1 MVTPIK
7 RHLEEKTKHKVLKLG
22 GSLLEIGHD
31 LVRYLLMREL
41 DVLIVPGGGPF
52 ANAVR
57 YHSKSLSN
65 DAAHWMA
72 VLAMEQYA
80 FYLAGGTG
88 CRLIDDVIDMPRG
101 VSVLLPFK
109 MVYENDPLQHSWDVT
124 SDAIAAWI
132 AGKLET
138 DLVVAKDVDG
148 IYINDEL
155 VRVIRAS
162 ELSFETCIDTTLPEV
177 LSQHKLKCIIIN
189 GTYFKRVS
197 DALCG
202 KDVIG
207 TRVIV

>member
-1 MVTPIK
+1 
-7 RHLEEKTKHKVLKLG
+7 LEEKTKHKVFKIG

-31 LVRYLLMREL
+31 LVRYLLTQEL

-52 ANAVR
+52 ADVVR
-57 YHSKSLSN
+57 HYSGSLSN

-72 VLAMEQYA
+72 VLAMDQYA
-80 FYLAGGTG
+80 FYLGGGTG
-88 CRLIDDVIDMPRG
+88 CRLIDDIIDMPLG
-101 VSVLLPFK
+101 VSILLPFK
-109 MVYENDPLQHSWDVT
+109 IVYKNDPLRHSWDVT

-132 AGKLET
+132 AGTLEA

-177 LSQHKLKCIIIN
+177 LLQYKSKCVIIN
-189 GTYFKRVS
+189 GTYFERVI
-197 DALCG
+197 DALCD

>member
-1 MVTPIK
+1 M
-7 RHLEEKTKHKVLKLG
+7 EEKTKHKVLKIG

-31 LVRYLLMREL
+31 LVRYLLTHEL

-52 ANAVR
+52 ADVVR
-57 YHSKSLSN
+57 HYSGSLSN

-88 CRLIDDVIDMPRG
+88 CRLIDDAIDMPRG
-101 VSVLLPFK
+101 VSILLPFK
-109 MVYENDPLQHSWDVT
+109 MVYENDPLRHSWDVT

-132 AGKLET
+132 AGTLEA

-177 LSQHKLKCIIIN
+177 LLQYKSKCVIIN
-189 GTYFKRVS
+189 GTYFKRVT
-197 DALCG
+197 DALRN

>member
-1 MVTPIK
+1 M
-7 RHLEEKTKHKVLKLG
+7 EEKTKHKVFKIG

-31 LVRYLLMREL
+31 LVRYLLTQEL

-52 ANAVR
+52 ADVVR
-57 YHSKSLSN
+57 HYSGSLSN

-72 VLAMEQYA
+72 VLAMDQYA
-80 FYLAGGTG
+80 FYLGGGTG
-88 CRLIDDVIDMPRG
+88 CRLIDDIIDMPLG
-101 VSVLLPFK
+101 VSILLPFK
-109 MVYENDPLQHSWDVT
+109 IVYKNDPLRHSWDVT

-132 AGKLET
+132 AGTLEA

-177 LSQHKLKCIIIN
+177 LLQYKSKCVIIN
-189 GTYFKRVS
+189 GTYFERVI
-197 DALCG
+197 DALCD

>member
-1 MVTPIK
+1 
-7 RHLEEKTKHKVLKLG
+7 LEEKTKHKVLKIG
-22 GSLLEIGHD
+22 GSLLEIGRD
-31 LVRYLLMREL
+31 LVRYLLTQEL

-52 ANAVR
+52 ADVVR
-57 YHSKSLSN
+57 HYSGSLSN
-65 DAAHWMA
+65 DTAHWMA

-80 FYLAGGTG
+80 FYLADGTG
-88 CRLIDDVIDMPRG
+88 CRLIDDIIDMPRG

-109 MVYENDPLQHSWDVT
+109 MVYENDPLRHSWDVT

-132 AGKLET
+132 AGILEA

-155 VRVIRAS
+155 VRVIKAS
-162 ELSFETCIDTTLPEV
+162 ELSFETCVDTTLPEV
-177 LSQHKLKCIIIN
+177 LFQYKSTCVIVN
-189 GTYFKRVS
+189 GTYFKRVI
-197 DALCG
+197 DALCD

>member
-1 MVTPIK
+1 M
-7 RHLEEKTKHKVLKLG
+7 EEKTKHKVLKIG
-22 GSLLEIGHD
+22 GSLLEIGRD
-31 LVRYLLMREL
+31 LVRYLLTQEL

-52 ANAVR
+52 ADVVR
-57 YHSKSLSN
+57 HYSGSLSN

-80 FYLAGGTG
+80 FYLADGTG
-88 CRLIDDVIDMPRG
+88 CRLIDDIIDMPRG

-109 MVYENDPLQHSWDVT
+109 MVYENDPLRHSWDVT
-124 SDAIAAWI
+124 SDAITAWI
-132 AGKLET
+132 AGILEA

-155 VRVIRAS
+155 VRVITAS
-162 ELSFETCIDTTLPEV
+162 ELSFETCVDTTLPEV
-177 LSQHKLKCIIIN
+177 LLQYKSTCVIVN
-189 GTYFKRVS
+189 GTYFKRVI
-197 DALCG
+197 DALCD

>member
-1 MVTPIK
+1 
-7 RHLEEKTKHKVLKLG
+7 
-22 GSLLEIGHD
+22 
-31 LVRYLLMREL
+31 
-41 DVLIVPGGGPF
+41 VLIVPGGGPF
-52 ANAVR
+52 ADVVR
-57 YHSKSLSN
+57 HYSGSLSN

-88 CRLIDDVIDMPRG
+88 CRLIDDIIDMPRG

-109 MVYENDPLQHSWDVT
+109 MVYENDPLRHSWNVT

-132 AGKLET
+132 AGLLEA

-155 VRVIRAS
+155 IRVIKAS
-162 ELSFETCIDTTLPEV
+162 ELSFETCVDTTLPEV
-177 LSQHKLKCIIIN
+177 LLRYKSTCVIVN
-189 GTYFKRVS
+189 GTYFKRVI
-197 DALCG
+197 DALCD

>member
-1 MVTPIK
+1 M
-7 RHLEEKTKHKVLKLG
+7 LEEKTKHKVLKIG

-31 LVRYLLMREL
+31 LVRYLLTQEL

-52 ANAVR
+52 ADVVR
-57 YHSKSLSN
+57 HYSGSVSN

-88 CRLIDDVIDMPRG
+88 CRLVDDIVEMPLG
-101 VSVLLPFK
+101 VSILLPFK
-109 MVYENDPLQHSWDVT
+109 IIYKNDPLRHSWNVT

-132 AGKLET
+132 AGTLEA

-177 LSQHKLKCIIIN
+177 LLQYKSKCVIIN
-189 GTYFKRVS
+189 GTYFKRVI
-197 DALCG
+197 DALCDR
-202 KDVIG
+202 DVIG

>member
-1 MVTPIK
+1 
-7 RHLEEKTKHKVLKLG
+7 LEEKTKHKVLKIG
-22 GSLLEIGHD
+22 GSLLEVGRD
-31 LVRYLLMREL
+31 LVRYLLAQEL

-52 ANAVR
+52 ANVVR
-57 YHSKSLSN
+57 QYSRSLSN

-80 FYLAGGTG
+80 FYLADSTG
-88 CRLIDDVIDMPRG
+88 CRLIDDIIDMPQG

-109 MVYENDPLQHSWDVT
+109 MVYENDPLPHSWDVT

-132 AGKLET
+132 AGTLEA

-155 VRVIRAS
+155 VKIVRAS
-162 ELSFETCIDTTLPEV
+162 ELSFKTCIDTALPEV
-177 LSQHKLKCIIIN
+177 LLQYKSTCVIVN
-189 GTYFKRVS
+189 GTYFKRVI
-197 DALCG
+197 DALCDR
-202 KDVIG
+202 DVIG

>member
-1 MVTPIK
+1 MIPVKK
-7 RHLEEKTKHKVLKLG
+7 RWRKKTKHKVLKIG

-31 LVRYLLMREL
+31 LVRYLLTQEL

-52 ANAVR
+52 ANVVR
-57 YHSKSLSN
+57 HYSESLSN

-88 CRLIDDVIDMPRG
+88 CRLIDDTFDMPRG

-109 MVYENDPLQHSWDVT
+109 MVYKNDPLRHSWDVT
-124 SDAIAAWI
+124 SDAIAQWI
-132 AGKLET
+132 AGTLEA

-162 ELSFETCIDTTLPEV
+162 ELSFETCVDTTLPEV
-177 LSQHKLKCIIIN
+177 LLQYKSKCVIIN
-189 GTYFKRVS
+189 GTYFKRVM
-197 DALCG
+197 DALCD